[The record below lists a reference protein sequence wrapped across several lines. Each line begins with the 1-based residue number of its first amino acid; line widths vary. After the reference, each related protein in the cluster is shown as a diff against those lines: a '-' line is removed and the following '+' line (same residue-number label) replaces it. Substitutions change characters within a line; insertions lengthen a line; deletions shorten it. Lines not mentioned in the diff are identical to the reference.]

1 MSSKGLN
8 EILETMGDR
17 MKGEGVSLKLNSSS
31 FFNILIGNDH
41 ELEMFKTDIQ
51 LKWDEFNRQNKTKV
65 IQKSW
70 TTFFYLYFA
79 DFFQD
84 FLEKFCG
91 FDRKSLTLVI
101 KEKLSEDN
109 LFLEYNYKMSS
120 EEARNFKNF
129 GRNYGKIINGI
140 TTPTGYLYIVVS
152 ILGVILRKLLKQ
164 PFYVILDGA
173 VIREEEGNNVLNFL
187 IVIKNSKDNL
197 FEYYYKMFLYYFLRH
212 FKGIPEEYYGKLLS
226 GRDKLYRLAIENYP
240 LAKEK
245 LVDLLY
251 YFYKKCN
258 LLHNFSPLL
267 DFINFVCSRVED
279 SVYSKIDVIKDEFL
293 VNFNYSDGKK
303 DSIIKIFEFL
313 DQKSTLYSTFQSN
326 NLPSAKSQFNLFLLY
341 MKVYFGS
348 GNMNAFGEGGMLLLP
363 EKFKLVLN
371 HYNDHHENK
380 IDEAAF
386 MRVQKFIEN
395 ASILSSI
402 NDVDLFFEKIF
413 NTHLTGINYAFF
425 KTFLHSLN
433 SKLAKLIE
441 SENKVISEKYN
452 DEPFTFKDIVD
463 HVCRMLYTLIDQ
475 IFIRT
480 SPNQASKNFI
490 DPRSR
495 YIGKNIALR
504 VLELFIFQDL
514 NVSDDVWPDY
524 VISMNKDELKG
535 DMKSFGVDIPE
546 RYFYNVED
554 IIRFVVTY
562 NFETYSDKILLE
574 EWFVNEIIAPLNE
587 FILMIQNSVKDMK
600 NKEAIFKSLNDFFL
614 IDIPAED
621 VTRIE
626 DFKFACNQLIPIWR
640 EK

>member
-1 MSSKGLN
+1 
-8 EILETMGDR
+8 MGDR
-17 MKGEGVSLKLNSSS
+17 MKGEGVSLKLNSNSL
-31 FFNILIGNDH
+31 FNILRSNDH
-41 ELEMFKTDIQ
+41 ELDMFQNKIQ
-51 LKWDEFNRQNKTKV
+51 LKWEEFKLQNKSRV
-65 IQKSW
+65 IQKTY
-70 TTFFYLYFA
+70 TTFFYLHFP
-79 DFFQD
+79 DFFSY

-91 FDRKSLTLVI
+91 FDSNSLELII
-101 KEKLSEDN
+101 KEKVSEDN
-109 LFLEYNYKMSS
+109 LFLEYNYIMNS
-120 EEARNFKNF
+120 EAVKSFKEF
-129 GRNYGKIINGI
+129 GQNYGNIINGI
-140 TTPTGYLYIVVS
+140 TTPTGYLYLVVS
-152 ILGVILRKLLKQ
+152 ILGVILRKLMKE

-173 VIREEEGNNVLNFL
+173 VIREEEDNNILNFL
-187 IVIKNSKDNL
+187 IIIKDSKDDL
-197 FEYYYKMFLYYFLRH
+197 FEYYYNMFLYYFLRP
-212 FKGIPEEYYGKLLS
+212 FKGIPEDYYGKLSL
-226 GRDKLYRLAIENYP
+226 GREKLYNLAIEKYP

-267 DFINFVCSRVED
+267 DFINFVCARVED
-279 SVYSKIDVIKDEFL
+279 SVYSKIDVIKDQFL
-293 VNFNYSDGKK
+293 ANFNYSEGKK

-326 NLPSAKSQFNLFLLY
+326 NLPNAKNQFNLFLLY

-348 GNMNAFGEGGMLLLP
+348 GNKQAFGEEGLLLLP
-363 EKFKLVLN
+363 EKFNLALN
-371 HYNDHHENK
+371 HYNDHHDNK
-380 IDEAAF
+380 IDEKAF

-395 ASILSSI
+395 ASMLSSI
-402 NDVDLFFEKIF
+402 NNVDIFFEKIF
-413 NTHLTGINYAFF
+413 NAHLTSINYTFF

-441 SENKVISEKYN
+441 SENKIISEKFN

-475 IFIRT
+475 IFIRIT
-480 SPNQASKNFI
+480 PSQASKNFV

-524 VISMNKDELKG
+524 VISMNKDELKE
-535 DMKSFGVDIPE
+535 DLKSFGVEIPE

-554 IIRFVVTY
+554 ILRFVVTY
-562 NFETYSDKILLE
+562 NFQTYSDKILLE

-587 FILMIQNSVKDMK
+587 FVLLIQKSIKDLK
-600 NKEAIFKSLNDFFL
+600 KKEDIYKSLNDFFL
-614 IDIPAED
+614 IDISPED
-621 VTRIE
+621 QTTLE
-626 DFKFACNQLIPIWR
+626 EFKFACNQLIPIWF